1 MQSTPRTCAL
11 FLWVTVSAMAATNPA
26 IDVRFSN
33 QSSATDREL
42 ADLEATTR
50 QLFAKGEI
58 NISWSRCFDRARHLT
73 PDPGCQAP
81 AGPAVV
87 VLSLVD
93 AAPTLNPHVL
103 GIGTL
108 GTGRATLLYMR
119 ARMIVSKAE
128 DLSVGQ
134 LLGHAAAHEIV
145 HLLLGPN
152 HSASGVMRETVSPH
166 DLVDIAQ
173 GHRWLGQAE
182 LDQVRSALLATQTEI
197 GRNSKPSKHSRL
209 MAAAD
214 ALRLARVGILR
225 R

>member
-1 MQSTPRTCAL
+1 MQHTPRTCAL

-33 QSSATDREL
+33 QSSATDSEL

-50 QLFAKGEI
+50 QLFARGGI
-58 NISWSRCFDRARHLT
+58 DISWSRCFDRTRHLT
-73 PDPGCQAP
+73 PDPGCQVP

-87 VLSLVD
+87 ILSLVD

-103 GIGTL
+103 GISTV
-108 GTGRATLLYMR
+108 GTGRASILYMR

-128 DLSVGQ
+128 DVSVGQ

-145 HLLLGPN
+145 HLLMGPG
-152 HSASGVMRETVSPH
+152 HSASGVMKEAVSPH

-182 LDQVRSALLATQTEI
+182 LGQVRSALLSSQTEI
-197 GRNSKPSKHSRL
+197 GRNRKPPRQSRL
-209 MAAAD
+209 MA
-214 ALRLARVGILR
+214 RS
-225 R
+225 